1 MQREMEREKN
11 TRIEAAPRTG
21 WTPAMSV
28 RVVGA
33 YKRGVTL
40 LEAGKAAGVGKHR
53 ARRMILSAGVS
64 IRHHQPRTGTLYSE
78 MTNKGRESK
87 KLVRGCKP
95 VYCFNWVGEIT
106 VRGKRYRKRNPDR
119 RVVEF
124 WLERMVARYKDDFG
138 EEEGGRA

>member
-1 MQREMEREKN
+1 
-11 TRIEAAPRTG
+11 
-21 WTPAMSV
+21 MSV

-40 LEAGKAAGVGKHR
+40 LEAGKA
-53 ARRMILSAGVS
+53 AGVS

-138 EEEGGRA
+138 EEEGGE